1 MSVSDAWADLMST
14 LRHKAPQTAASILPP
29 PSAEVVRSMEASTG
43 LDWPDDLVEF
53 FCQHNGQD
61 DAVDLA
67 GSLLPAQDL
76 FDVEAAT
83 AERTMMMEVWRD
95 LADADPEYHSGGYD
109 ALSVEYP
116 EAGES
121 AGAFLPQY
129 IPISGMDG
137 YFYFCDV
144 RPGPQHG
151 CIRNYFQDG
160 ADEGEPT
167 WDSITAMLAGLRVSI
182 ENGTA
187 VDGWEPR
194 IVDGRVEWQPE
205 GSDDDV
211 PSTPPAVEMVVIHTG
226 YDSPQVSLSDH
237 DPDDPGADT
246 QAIAR
251 AVVASAS
258 EKYGADRVTGAQTL
272 IPWIPQA
279 PGFIAGCIASIDG
292 APVYYAAVVTDVP
305 GRFQIHEIP
314 PEGARFER

>member
-95 LADADPEYHSGGYD
+95 LADSDPEYHSGGYD
-109 ALSVEYP
+109 ALSVKHP
-116 EAGES
+116 EAGGS

-129 IPISGMDG
+129 IPISGLDG
-137 YFYFCDV
+137 YLYFCDV
-144 RPGPQHG
+144 RPGPRRG
-151 CIRNYFQDG
+151 CIRSYDKYE

-167 WDSITAMLAGLRVSI
+167 WGSITEMLVGLRRRI
-182 ENGTA
+182 EDGSA

-194 IVDGRVEWQPE
+194 IVDGRVDWQPE
-205 GSDDDV
+205 GSDDDA
-211 PSTPPAVEMVVIHTG
+211 PAPPPVE
-226 YDSPQVSLSDH
+226 
-237 DPDDPGADT
+237 
-246 QAIAR
+246 
-251 AVVASAS
+251 
-258 EKYGADRVTGAQTL
+258 
-272 IPWIPQA
+272 
-279 PGFIAGCIASIDG
+279 
-292 APVYYAAVVTDVP
+292 
-305 GRFQIHEIP
+305 
-314 PEGARFER
+314 

>member
-53 FCQHNGQD
+53 FSLHGGQPD
-61 DAVDLA
+61 GGPFRGQV
-67 GSLLPAQDL
+67 LPTQDL
-76 FDVEAAT
+76 FGVDRAMTDRA
-83 AERTMMMEVWRD
+83 MMIEVWRGLVD
-95 LADADPEYHSGGYD
+95 GDSDYYVGGYD
-109 ALSVEYP
+109 ALPTEHP
-116 EAGES
+116 NAGDV
-121 AGAFLPQY
+121 AVAFLPQY
-129 IPISGMDG
+129 VPISGMDG

-151 CIRNYFQDG
+151 CILNYFQDG

-194 IVDGRVEWQPE
+194 IVDGLVEWQPE